1 MELKISDLPPQFENI
16 AVELGIDK
24 IKALFKEFGG
34 TSVYFPTEKM
44 IYKDAR
50 DREIISQ
57 YNGFNHKELAA
68 KYNMSESYIRA
79 IINRHK
85 KVLKTKKLHTWLILG
100 CVAFYILLFN
110 SLIFEFKELI
120 PILKL
125 SSFPSIRTS
134 KYIVTIAGKPK
145 LATNCIKSS
154 SNDIFLQIIF

>member
-1 MELKISDLPPQFENI
+1 MKIDLWELNMFKQENNYVCRISNKNRFLGGYFMDLKISDLPPQFENI
-16 AVELGIDK
+16 AIELGIDK

-44 IYKDAR
+44 IYKEAR

-85 KVLKTKKLHTWLILG
+85 KS
-100 CVAFYILLFN
+100 A
-110 SLIFEFKELI
+110 
-120 PILKL
+120 
-125 SSFPSIRTS
+125 
-134 KYIVTIAGKPK
+134 
-145 LATNCIKSS
+145 
-154 SNDIFLQIIF
+154 

>member
-1 MELKISDLPPQFENI
+1 MYLDSTSTKYAERFKKVKKDINNIIYDDTKSDGYFMELKISDLPPQFENI
-16 AVELGIDK
+16 AIELGIDK

-85 KVLKTKKLHTWLILG
+85 KS
-100 CVAFYILLFN
+100 A
-110 SLIFEFKELI
+110 
-120 PILKL
+120 
-125 SSFPSIRTS
+125 
-134 KYIVTIAGKPK
+134 
-145 LATNCIKSS
+145 
-154 SNDIFLQIIF
+154 